1 MYGSSNK
8 EMKSR
13 MIPHLTIDKVDV
25 IIIKRCAG
33 EYGTV
38 RVESGV
44 GDRRRPV
51 VVEEARVGLV
61 SGQMTATHVERP
73 DFMTIGAP
81 VANFVNH
88 LYNQK

>member
-1 MYGSSNK
+1 
-8 EMKSR
+8 MKSR

-25 IIIKRCAG
+25 IIVKRCAG

-38 RVESGV
+38 RVESCV

-61 SGQMTATHVERP
+61 RGQMRAIHVERP
-73 DFMTIGAP
+73 DFMAVGAP
-81 VANFVNH
+81 VANFVNY
-88 LYNQK
+88 LYNHK